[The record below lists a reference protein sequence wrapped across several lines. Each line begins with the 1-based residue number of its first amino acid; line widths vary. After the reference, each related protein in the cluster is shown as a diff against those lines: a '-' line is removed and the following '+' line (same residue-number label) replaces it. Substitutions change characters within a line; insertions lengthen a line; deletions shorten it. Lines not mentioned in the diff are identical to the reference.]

1 MELIYTRGR
10 RESGQMLILFVLG
23 LGVLMGMVAMSVD
36 VGFILHERRSQQN
49 AADAAAL
56 AAVQELPESPSL
68 AIVKAREWAKKNG
81 YSSADGATV
90 TVTTPYQGN
99 PGAVEV
105 IIERDQPF
113 IFALALG
120 LDSVDVNARAVAS
133 VQPPRDYAIFANA
146 GGCEADSL
154 NIQGSTSNIIGE
166 IHTNSDLKV
175 NANLYVDGAV
185 THVCDAAVS
194 GANTFTG
201 GIYQE
206 EELNWPVANY
216 SYGDFPCT
224 FTETGSK
231 LKITNSSPQYYLND
245 DPSTGI
251 LKPGVYCAEGDL
263 KVVASTVAGNVT
275 FVAKGSIEFTCA
287 SCAFT
292 AYWDDVLA
300 FSELNSVGP
309 GQTAISLSVSQ
320 FNFQG
325 LILAPNGE
333 ISATGATFSSDAG
346 SFIANTVSIS
356 ASDINI
362 TAPEIGVEGPPKL
375 VE

>member
-1 MELIYTRGR
+1 MELIYARGR

-23 LGVLMGMVAMSVD
+23 LGVLLGMVAMSVD

-56 AAVQELPESPSL
+56 AAVQELPESSS
-68 AIVKAREWAKKNG
+68 AAVAAAYDWANRNG
-81 YSSADGATV
+81 YSTADGATV
-90 TVTTPYQGN
+90 TVNTPYQGN

-146 GGCEADSL
+146 GGCVAASL
-154 NIQGSTSNIIGE
+154 NIQGSTSNINGE
-166 IHTNSDLKV
+166 IHTNSELKV
-175 NANLYVDGAV
+175 NSNLYVDGAV

-194 GANTFTG
+194 GSNTFTG

-206 EELNWPVANY
+206 EELNWPVADY
-216 SYGDFPCT
+216 TYADFPCT

-231 LKITNSSPQYYLND
+231 MKIGAGGSQYLLN
-245 DPSTGI
+245 PGSNT

-263 KVVASTVAGNVT
+263 EVNTNALTGDVT
-275 FVAKGSIEFTCA
+275 FVAKGSISINCS
-287 SCAFT
+287 SCDFD
-292 AYWDDVLA
+292 AYWNDVVL
-300 FSELNSVGP
+300 FSELADKG
-309 GQTAISLSVSQ
+309 AISLSVSQ
-320 FNFQG
+320 FTFQG

-333 ISATGATFSSDAG
+333 ISANGATFYSDEG